1 MRSSTVQKRISH
13 KAQPLAWDDSKGKKQ
28 ERLSGILLGTNVRN
42 KSGNLGQNT
51 LWMITVLGIYY
62 IASPWLCCIS
72 MSECE
77 HIFVS

>member
-51 LWMITVLGIYY
+51 LFG
-62 IASPWLCCIS
+62 
-72 MSECE
+72 
-77 HIFVS
+77 